1 MLPRIL
7 AVDFD
12 GTLFENGYPGVGAPI
27 VAPDGERLLDK
38 VIRLQQQGWYIILW
52 SCREGE
58 PLLKA
63 TREAARHGL
72 VFDAVNRNH
81 PDAHLAFGLAANDR
95 DRPRKVFA
103 HRYLDDRAL
112 EPERFSEL
120 K

>member
-52 SCREGE
+52 SLCVRI
-58 PLLKA
+58 
-63 TREAARHGL
+63 
-72 VFDAVNRNH
+72 VV
-81 PDAHLAFGLAANDR
+81 
-95 DRPRKVFA
+95 VQ
-103 HRYLDDRAL
+103 
-112 EPERFSEL
+112 EPEIYI
-120 K
+120 